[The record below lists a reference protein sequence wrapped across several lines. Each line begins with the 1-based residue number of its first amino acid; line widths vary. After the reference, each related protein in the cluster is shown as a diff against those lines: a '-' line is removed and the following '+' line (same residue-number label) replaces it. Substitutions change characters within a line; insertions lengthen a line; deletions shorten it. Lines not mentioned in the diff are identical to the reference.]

1 MAQIDRQSEPGSTE
15 SGSVAAATV
24 RFGAV
29 SEVSALYRLTDRLYR
44 ARSQSEVYDAAL
56 DAIFGTLSCTRA
68 SVLLFDEAGIMQF
81 VAWRG
86 LSDDY
91 RTRLAGHS
99 PWKMGERD
107 PQPIFVP
114 DIDATDEPDWIKA
127 VIRHEGIRALAFIP
141 LVADGEV
148 VGKFMTYY
156 PEPRDFA
163 GSEIEMAVTI
173 ARQVGFSLE
182 RARADARRRTAV
194 HELRES
200 EERFRLMSENAPVM
214 IWMSDRNGH
223 CLHLNRALREFW
235 GVSEEGI
242 ADFSWEQT
250 THPDDIGNVVSQ
262 MMAAIAARQPCT
274 IVGRF
279 RSVAGDEY
287 RVLQTQAQPRLSSSG
302 EFLGMIGVNID
313 ISERQRADAQREL
326 LLAELNHRVK
336 NTLAVVQAMAHQTF
350 RSAGVAREPRQAF
363 ESRLMALAAAH
374 NLLTES
380 NWESAALSDIAR
392 DTLQAGGL
400 YKGRVDAAGPR
411 VLLPPREALAIAM
424 VLHELATN
432 AVKYGALSNDKGQV
446 HLAWMRGDGPVL
458 ILRWSESGG
467 PPVAKPERRGFGS
480 VLLERS
486 LTEDLGG
493 KVAIDYRAEGLRC
506 EIELP
511 WPAR

>member
-1 MAQIDRQSEPGSTE
+1 MGQIERQAE
-15 SGSVAAATV
+15 SGGTAAAGV
-24 RFGAV
+24 RFDAV
-29 SEVSALYRLTDRLYR
+29 NELAALYQLTDRLYR
-44 ARSQSEVYDAAL
+44 ARSQHEVYDAAL
-56 DAIFGTLSCTRA
+56 DAILSTLSCTRA
-68 SVLLFDEAGIMQF
+68 SVLLFDDAGVMQF

-91 RTRLAGHS
+91 RTKLTGHS
-99 PWKMGERD
+99 PWQVGARD
-107 PQPIFVP
+107 PQPIFVS

-127 VIRHEGIRALAFIP
+127 AVRNDDIRALAFIP

-156 PEPRDFA
+156 AEPRTFA
-163 GSEIEMAVTI
+163 AGDLEIAVTI

-182 RARADARRRTAV
+182 RARADARRRAAE
-194 HELRES
+194 HDLRES

-214 IWMSDRNGH
+214 IWMSDKNGN

-235 GVSEEGI
+235 GVTEEGI

-250 THPDDIGNVVSQ
+250 THPDDIADVAGQ
-262 MMAAIAARQPCT
+262 MMSAIAARQPCT

-279 RSVAGDEY
+279 KSVIGGDY

-363 ESRLMALAAAH
+363 ENRLMALAAAH

-392 DTLQAGGL
+392 DTLYADGL
-400 YKGRVDAAGPR
+400 YKGRVDVAGPR
-411 VLLPPREALAIAM
+411 ALLPPREALAIAM

-432 AVKYGALSNDKGQV
+432 AVKYGALSNDKGRV
-446 HLAWMRGDGPVL
+446 RFDWARGEGPVL
-458 ILRWSESGG
+458 ILRWTESDG
-467 PPVAKPERRGFGS
+467 PPVEAPERRGFGS

-486 LTEDLGG
+486 LKEDLGG
-493 KVAIDYRAEGLRC
+493 KVIVDYRREGLRC

-511 WPAR
+511 WPRWI